1 MLLMAAG
8 VGITPIR
15 ALLEDTPYTPGETV
29 LLYRYTDRHD
39 AVLAEELSELAQ
51 RRGVEV
57 RHLVGPRRHDGSW
70 LPPQAG
76 QIEDAD
82 ALRQLVPDVADCD
95 IFICGPTPW
104 MKAVERAAV
113 AAGASRTQIHTED
126 FAW

>member
-1 MLLMAAG
+1 MAAG

-15 ALLEDTPYTPGETV
+15 ALLEDTPYAPGETV

-70 LPPQAG
+70 LPACAG
-76 QIEDAD
+76 SDAD

-95 IFICGPTPW
+95 IFVCGPTPW
-104 MKAVERAAV
+104 MKAFERAV
-113 AAGASRTQIHTED
+113 VGAGASRKQIHTED